1 MNKKNREIIMPANYI
16 VKVRSR
22 GKDKDVNITAT
33 NVEQAKIMARRYGMV
48 VAITRKQQ
56 HSIFEKG
63 MSTSERYIF
72 LVRLSTMLAAKVGTT
87 EALRLIR
94 DSFTGRISAAAGTIL
109 EKAEMGVNI
118 TDAIANDRKNFPG
131 AIGLIIKVGAQ
142 SGQTW
147 ASLKQAAEF
156 EKKITNIRS
165 GSKRGIISAFFAF
178 VIAGSILVA
187 SNMVLG
193 PKIMEMSLLKSNSD
207 LINTSVINAIGF
219 WSGFAMILLIV
230 SLTLLF
236 LLGTIGKRIAPVL
249 ADYIILQIPFYREMI
264 LAQDN
269 YINMHRLSLL
279 AKSGVRMEEALSST
293 CENCRPGALKEDFKA
308 ALKALKSG
316 HKWASGMKMLH
327 PTDRA
332 ALMLASD
339 REQIAENLENIAD
352 QYQNLYIQRVATFTP
367 ILQVSAALALTMSG
381 IVLFGVSIL
390 PMLQVSARLAS
401 KV

>member
-1 MNKKNREIIMPANYI
+1 MPATYI

-22 GKDKDVNITAT
+22 GNDKNVTITAT

-72 LVRLSTMLAAKVGTT
+72 LIRLSTMLAAKVGTT

-94 DSFTGRISAAAGTIL
+94 DSFTGRISSAAGTIL

-118 TDAIANDRKNFPG
+118 TDAIANDKKNFPG

-165 GSKRGIISAFFAF
+165 GSKRGIVSAFFAF

-193 PKIMEMSLLKSNSD
+193 PKIMEMSLLKSNAD
-207 LINTSVINAIGF
+207 LVNTSVINAIGF
-219 WSGFAMILLIV
+219 WSGFAMILLIIA
-230 SLTLLF
+230 LTLLF
-236 LLGTIGKRIAPVL
+236 LLGTIGKKVAPVL

-293 CENCRPGALKEDFKA
+293 CENCKPGALKEDFKA
-308 ALKALKSG
+308 ALKALKRG
-316 HKWASGMKMLH
+316 QKWASGMKMLH

-390 PMLQVSARLAS
+390 PMLQVSARLAT